1 MLRNFII
8 IIIIIIIIF
17 PLCVNARILNVPEDF
32 RTIQAAVDATQQ
44 NDTVLV
50 MPGIYV
56 ENIIINRP
64 GFTLAS
70 LFLTTGNVEFID
82 STIIDGNR
90 QGSVAAVFAAPNSP
104 CRFIGLTLQ
113 NGRYDFGGGIRVYRR
128 NDMVFS
134 NLIIQNCVASATGGA
149 IYLEQCNRVELNGLK
164 VINNTAF
171 DGGGIGFMGCA
182 NALFTDL
189 EVRNNTAAYR
199 GGGIY
204 AFADRDLRILNSIV
218 SNNRS
223 ENISGGLHFEYA
235 TILQNVLISGNSAR
249 IRGGAFTA
257 QADMLTL
264 INCTVYGNNAP
275 TGSTIGVN
283 AAFRLYLSN
292 TIIREI
298 GQAPLESPLRSVNVD
313 YSDIENIQELLR
325 VINEQNLNLG
335 EGNIDAD
342 PLFLDPDNGDYRLTS
357 DSPCIDAGD
366 PESPP
371 DPDGTRA
378 DMGAFYFHQRDI
390 EVEPLRIVFPP
401 TQLGESVS
409 LPIIVRNVGN
419 TPLEILRITNCLCMS
434 CISALEF
441 PQEGDQR
448 IIIQPDSTYHIGV
461 FFRPDTQAVM
471 HRDILLVSDDP
482 DEPEIIVEA
491 IGSTLSVPND
501 NLQSTIFNLQSAFP
515 NPFNQSTLIRYSIS
529 AHSAVNLS
537 IFDTQGRLVQTLVN
551 GRLAAGEHS
560 VVWDAGDLPAG
571 VYLTR
576 LTAGEETRTSK
587 AALLR

>member
-390 EVEPLRIVFPP
+390 EVEPRELHFAPLADGGLDSQVVNIRNTGGTDLQI
-401 TQLGESVS
+401 SS
-409 LPIIVRNVGN
+409 LLFADDFHFFSRQDIPFTI
-419 TPLEILRITNCLCMS
+419 
-434 CISALEF
+434 A
-441 PQEGDQR
+441 
-448 IIIQPDSTYHIGV
+448 PDSTVTFWIYCSHG
-461 FFRPDTQAVM
+461 AVSL
-471 HRDILLVSDDP
+471 HSSATLFSDDP
-482 DEPEIIVEA
+482 DEPQVVIELFA
-491 IGSTLSVPND
+491 DALGMNRTALSAPKEFS
-501 NLQSTIFNLQSAFP
+501 LISLYP
-515 NPFNQSTLIRYSIS
+515 NPFNASLGFSVDLPASGHLRVEAMDI
-529 AHSAVNLS
+529 A
-537 IFDTQGRLVQTLVN
+537 GRTIGWIANSNYIAGVY
-551 GRLAAGEHS
+551 RLNWNAS
-560 VVWDAGDLPAG
+560 NNPAG
-571 VYLTR
+571 VYFIRGHFTGQTLTN
-576 LTAGEETRTSK
+576 K
-587 AALLR
+587 VLLIK